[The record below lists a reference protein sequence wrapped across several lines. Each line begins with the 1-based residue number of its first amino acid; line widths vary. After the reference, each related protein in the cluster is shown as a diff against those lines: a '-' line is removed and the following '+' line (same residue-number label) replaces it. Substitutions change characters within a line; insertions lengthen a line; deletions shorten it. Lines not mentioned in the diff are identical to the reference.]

1 MYAVIK
7 TGGKQYRVEPGETI
21 QVEKL
26 EGNPGETLDLSEVL
40 LVANDGKVILG
51 KPFIDGALVRTE
63 IVDHDR
69 YRKVI
74 IFKFKRRKRYR
85 RKIGHRQWYTKLKVL
100 DIGVPVDIVE
110 SAQPEASGE

>member
-26 EGNPGETLDLSEVL
+26 DGNPGDTLDLEEVL
-40 LVANDGKVILG
+40 LVSKDDDVILG
-51 KPFIDGALVRTE
+51 KPTIDGALVRTK
-63 IVDHDR
+63 IVEHDR

-85 RKIGHRQWYTKLKVL
+85 RKIGHRQWFTKLKIV
-100 DIGVPVDIVE
+100 DIGVPADLVDE
-110 SAQPEASGE
+110 QASGE

>member
-26 EGNPGETLDLSEVL
+26 DGDPGDTLDLDEVL
-40 LVANDGKVILG
+40 LVSKDDNVFLG
-51 KPFIDGALVRTE
+51 KPTIDGALVRTE
-63 IVDHDR
+63 IVEHDR

-85 RKIGHRQWYTKLKVL
+85 RKIGHRQWFTKLKIV
-100 DIGVPVDIVE
+100 DIGVPADLVAE
-110 SAQPEASGE
+110 QASGE